1 MSTAK
6 PRTFF
11 DKVWSDH
18 AIADMGEDTHLL
30 QVDRL
35 FLHDV
40 TGGVA
45 MRELRAQGRPVASR
59 DQVFS
64 VIDHLLV
71 TKPQDAP
78 RDGWSPAAVQ
88 AIAESRKHSKA
99 LGLHF
104 IDIDDRRQGITHVI
118 APELGI
124 ALPGLTMVCG
134 DSHTCTL
141 GGIGALA
148 WGIGTSEVT
157 HVLGTQALAQARPRT
172 MRVWFEGALQDRVSA
187 KDMVLSLIGR
197 VGAAGGS
204 GYAVE
209 FAGPAVRALPIEARL
224 TLCNMAIEFSAK
236 YGFITPDD
244 STYEYLS
251 GREYAPRGSDWE
263 QAVAYWRTLPSD
275 DDARFDTEIR
285 IDCASLAPQVT
296 WGTSPQHVSSIG
308 ANVPAPSDLAD
319 AGARALAE
327 RALEYQG
334 LAPGTRIED
343 IPIDVAYIGTCT
355 NARLSDLREAAALL
369 DGRKIAAGVVA
380 ICVPGSSSVKRAA
393 EAEGL
398 DRIFRDAG
406 FEWHDSGCGMCG
418 SGRGRLEDVRVV
430 STSNRNFENRQ
441 GRRTRTHLASPVTV
455 AASALT
461 GRITDARRFATNKG

>member
-11 DKVWSDH
+11 EKAWNDH
-18 AIADMGEDTHLL
+18 AIAGLGEDTHLL

-35 FLHDV
+35 LLHDV

-45 MRELRAQGRPVASR
+45 MRELRAQGRPVACR

-71 TKPQDAP
+71 TKPQSAP

-88 AIAESRKHSKA
+88 AIAESRKHSRL

-104 IDIDDRRQGITHVI
+104 IDVDDRRQGITHVI

-157 HVLGTQALAQARPRT
+157 HVLATQTLAQSKPNT
-172 MRVWFEGALQDRVSA
+172 MRVWFEGALHSGVSA
-187 KDMVLSLIGR
+187 KDMILSLIGR
-197 VGAAGGS
+197 VTAAGGS

-209 FAGPAVRALPIEARL
+209 FAGPAVRSLPIEARL

-236 YGFITPDD
+236 YGFIAPDD
-244 STYEYLS
+244 STYEYLA
-251 GREYAPRGSDWE
+251 GREFAPRGTDWDR
-263 QAVAYWRTLPSD
+263 AVAYWRTLPSD
-275 DDARFDTEIR
+275 DGARFDSEIR
-285 IDCASLAPQVT
+285 IDCTLLAPQVT
-296 WGTSPQHVSSIG
+296 WGTSPQHVASVG
-308 ANVPAPSDLAD
+308 ATVPAPSELAD
-319 AGARALAE
+319 AGARGLAE
-327 RALEYQG
+327 RALEYQE

-369 DGRKIAAGVVA
+369 AGRKVAKGVTA
-380 ICVPGSSSVKRAA
+380 ICVPGSNSVKRAA

-398 DRIFRDAG
+398 DRIFREAG

-418 SGRGRLEDVRVV
+418 SGRGRLENVRVV

-461 GRITDARRFATNKG
+461 GRITDARRFAPSKS